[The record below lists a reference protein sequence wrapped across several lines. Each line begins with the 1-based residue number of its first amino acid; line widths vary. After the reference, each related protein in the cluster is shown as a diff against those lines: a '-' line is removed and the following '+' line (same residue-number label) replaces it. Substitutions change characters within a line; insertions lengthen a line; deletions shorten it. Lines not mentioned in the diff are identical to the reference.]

1 MVSICFVENMPK
13 VSAAEFCRNNKEK
26 CKYVETTQNPSH
38 FLQQAHLLFLQQAHI
53 ITHLT
58 LCCSWFSL
66 NIVLGGMARHLLT
79 LFSFVQRT
87 CIPEIICFVQTFVCK
102 PALWQEQVLPW
113 TLTFALLRSVSRQQ
127 QVVCILNVER
137 RGLHYLSCVKQ
148 IRG

>member
-102 PALWQEQVLPW
+102 PALLQEQLFLTGP
-113 TLTFALLRSVSRQQ
+113 TLNSDICPAKVSFTPAAGRVHSECGTAWFTLSLL
-127 QVVCILNVER
+127 C
-137 RGLHYLSCVKQ
+137 
-148 IRG
+148 